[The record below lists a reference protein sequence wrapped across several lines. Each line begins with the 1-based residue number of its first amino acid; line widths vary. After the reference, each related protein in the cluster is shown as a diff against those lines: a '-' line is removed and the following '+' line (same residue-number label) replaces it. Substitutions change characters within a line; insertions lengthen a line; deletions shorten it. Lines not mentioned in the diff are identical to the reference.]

1 MQVLSGD
8 TVVIRAQPRGGP
20 PPEKTIYISNIT
32 APKLAKR
39 PTETVAET
47 KDEPF
52 AWEAREFLRKKLVGQ
67 EVVFSTEYVVNDREY
82 VTLYLG
88 KDSSG
93 ENMAESLVRA
103 GLVDV
108 RPGGKG
114 DCLTRSELNGTNG
127 ALTASAEGRWL

>member
-1 MQVLSGD
+1 MSAPQPPQPQQPQPLKRCIVKQVLSGD
-8 TVVIRAQPRGGP
+8 TVVIRGQPRGGP
-20 PPEKTIYISNIT
+20 PPEKTLYISNIT

-67 EVVFSTEYVVNDREY
+67 EVVFSVEYSVNDRDY

-88 KDSSG
+88 KG
-93 ENMAESLVRA
+93 MCWALVVSVAHRV
-103 GLVDV
+103 G
-108 RPGGKG
+108 
-114 DCLTRSELNGTNG
+114 
-127 ALTASAEGRWL
+127 